1 MFTQHFLGRSMMY
14 EDDQLEPQHLPDW
27 SSSVALR
34 SIGAYCDI
42 ILPSTVD
49 HTSPILLLLGH
60 LLAAEHNHPINRA
73 QILVQSLLDLSIIA

>member
-1 MFTQHFLGRSMMY
+1 MMY

-60 LLAAEHNHPINRA
+60 LLAADHNHPINWA